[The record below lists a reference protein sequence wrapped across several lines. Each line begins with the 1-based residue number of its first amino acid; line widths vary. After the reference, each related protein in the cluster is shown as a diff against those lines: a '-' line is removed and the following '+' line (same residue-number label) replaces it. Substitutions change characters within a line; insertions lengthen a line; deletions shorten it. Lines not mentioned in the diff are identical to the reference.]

1 MHNDQTREIVID
13 FAIHQL
19 LGPLITPI
27 LFSNSLDKFS
37 TAHCAYIVKQ
47 GCPQFIP
54 WSLQSIEKENEMVI
68 AGGGLFAVRN
78 EHLATDDG
86 RYSSL
91 HNDPNKHIIWNKRSS
106 SYR

>member
-1 MHNDQTREIVID
+1 MKKIWSKCSDHT
-13 FAIHQL
+13 
-19 LGPLITPI
+19 I
-27 LFSNSLDKFS
+27 LFSNLLDKFS

-106 SYR
+106 SYVLRRPLKFDEIS